1 MEITMLQQFLD
12 EFPSTGNDELNQLSM
27 AGMAGAVGAVRP
39 LAQHGGSVLSGS
51 LIECPPIAQWP
62 SEVDARHAALA
73 SETKPKV
80 TPRPSAKGKRKAGCA
95 DPEARKVRL
104 ADLPRAE
111 RLKLMRERNRRHAA
125 DCRMRKR
132 VALEDSQAQCAALTE
147 ENATIKEA
155 LKEACDALEILKQG
169 VADRFGVMGQ
179 KLLHEHARHMQQRDA
194 LLSRLDTV
202 LAGPKAHDALAAA
215 TAMRIQAVPAPRAE
229 AAPCASTSQDTDAG
243 ALCFGAPNDDGL
255 RRGEKTTDC
264 RL

>member
-1 MEITMLQQFLD
+1 MLHQFLD
-12 EFPSTGNDELNQLSM
+12 ELPAMGPVDTDEL
-27 AGMAGAVGAVRP
+27 GMAGAVGAVKP
-39 LAQHGGSVLSGS
+39 LGHPGGTVLSGS
-51 LIECPPIAQWP
+51 LVECPPVAQWP
-62 SEVDARHAALA
+62 SEVDARHAGLVGGAKA
-73 SETKPKV
+73 EADGVPEPGAKRKRTAG
-80 TPRPSAKGKRKAGCA
+80 RACAKG
-95 DPEARKVRL
+95 PKVRL

-111 RLKLMRERNRRHAA
+111 RLSLTRERNRKHAA

-132 VALEDSQAQCAALTE
+132 VALENSQARCAALAG
-147 ENATIKEA
+147 ENAVVKEA

-243 ALCFGAPNDDGL
+243 ALCFGAPNHDGL
-255 RRGEKTTDC
+255 SI
-264 RL
+264 